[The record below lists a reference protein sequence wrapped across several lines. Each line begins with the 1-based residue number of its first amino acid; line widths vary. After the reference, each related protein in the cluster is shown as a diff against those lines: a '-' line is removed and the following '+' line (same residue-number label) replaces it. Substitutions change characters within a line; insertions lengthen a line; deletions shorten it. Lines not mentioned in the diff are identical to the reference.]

1 MNKSTTFISR
11 ALVVLLIAGIS
22 LTGCY
27 DDSGLYEKMGDL
39 SGLLQDHE
47 SRLKELEVLCNRQ
60 NTNIESLQ
68 TIVAALQDK
77 DYVTNVAPITE
88 GKKIVG
94 YTITFSKSG
103 SITIY
108 NGEDG
113 YVPSL
118 GVKQHSDGQWYWTID
133 GQWLTD
139 ADGDKVRASA
149 IDGQD
154 GTPGAPGEPGESG
167 TPGEQGKPGTDGITP
182 RLKIVDGYW
191 YISYD
196 DGVTW
201 ESEPLG
207 QATGEKGDKGDQG
220 PQGQKGEK
228 GDSMF
233 SSVAYDDH
241 SVTMTLSDGTV
252 LIVPRSDSNT
262 LPLSL
267 TVSHHTATTA
277 VFSGTVDLDKM
288 GGYSWFGFAWSLD
301 EDVTIDDRDY
311 IIERLVDGNEF
322 TQEVTGLP
330 HGTTIYYALYVS
342 RAGIC
347 IFDEVHSFKT
357 DEVTIGID
365 GISVEGYTATVTGK
379 VNRQDV
385 DSEVHVGI
393 EVSSDMSF
401 RNTILHFLDGNA
413 ISSDGSYSLTIDL
426 YSGLNYYR
434 TVTKQF
440 NGRTGEYIW
449 KYGDMQIYDTGRTYD
464 TQTDL
469 DIASAID
476 LSSFGSANCHI
487 VSGPGLYKF
496 RAVKG
501 NSSTSAG
508 DVTSAAILWE
518 TFGTST
524 SPNMFDLINAF
535 CYKDGYIVFQTADT
549 FKEGNAVIAAKDAS
563 GEILWSWH
571 IWFTDAP
578 KGQEYYNNAG
588 TMMDRNLGATSAT
601 PGDVG
606 ALGLLYQWGR
616 KDPFLGSSSISIG
629 VEAKSTISNTNELPE
644 SSSGNINFT
653 ITHPTTFVNNWCYDK
668 NYSEKEMLWPT
679 SDHDKSLYDPCPIG
693 WRVPDNDVWT
703 QALGSPTGG
712 TGNYDTDN
720 KGMNFSGR
728 FGSYNTIW
736 YPAAGCRSASSG
748 LIDVDEKGGYW
759 AAGIYTDDESLSN
772 CGNLL
777 GFDRGNDIHGLTL
790 RNGCSFGHPV
800 RCIRENSQTSE
811 PIKPD
816 DFIQTLEGNAN
827 CYIVSA
833 AGSYK
838 FRTVKGNSSTSVG
851 SVSSAEVLWES
862 LGTDITPSVGG
873 IVKNAV
879 YSDGYITFQTA
890 NTFKEGNTVIAA
902 KDASGEILWS
912 WHIWFTD
919 APKGQEYYN
928 NAGTMMDRNLGATS
942 ATPGDVGAL
951 GLLYQWGR
959 KDPFLG
965 SSSISSSTL
974 ARSTGTWP
982 SVVESNSS
990 TGTMKYATSHPT
1002 TFITGNDSNK
1012 DWYYTGNESTDNT
1025 RWTTSETSK
1034 SIYDPCPVGWRVPDG
1049 GSNGVWSKAKIKTGQ
1064 SLSYDDTNE
1073 GINFSGMFGSAST
1086 IWYPASGFRSPSG
1099 GDLDN
1104 VGFGG
1109 YYWSA
1114 SPHDYH
1120 AFFLS
1125 FNNVGG
1131 HNLSNNNRMRAFGQ
1145 PVRCHRE

>member
-1 MNKSTTFISR
+1 MNKSTNFISR
-11 ALVVLLIAGIS
+11 ALVALLIAGIS

-27 DDSGLYEKMGDL
+27 DDSGLYEKIGGL

-47 SRLKELEVLCNRQ
+47 SRLRELEVLCNRQ

-133 GQWLTD
+133 GHWLTD

-167 TPGEQGKPGTDGITP
+167 APGEQGKPGTDGITP

-449 KYGDMQIYDTGRTYD
+449 NYGDMQIYDTGRTYD

-549 FKEGNAVIAAKDAS
+549 FKKGNA
-563 GEILWSWH
+563 
-571 IWFTDAP
+571 
-578 KGQEYYNNAG
+578 
-588 TMMDRNLGATSAT
+588 
-601 PGDVG
+601 
-606 ALGLLYQWGR
+606 
-616 KDPFLGSSSISIG
+616 
-629 VEAKSTISNTNELPE
+629 
-644 SSSGNINFT
+644 
-653 ITHPTTFVNNWCYDK
+653 
-668 NYSEKEMLWPT
+668 
-679 SDHDKSLYDPCPIG
+679 
-693 WRVPDNDVWT
+693 
-703 QALGSPTGG
+703 
-712 TGNYDTDN
+712 
-720 KGMNFSGR
+720 
-728 FGSYNTIW
+728 
-736 YPAAGCRSASSG
+736 
-748 LIDVDEKGGYW
+748 
-759 AAGIYTDDESLSN
+759 
-772 CGNLL
+772 
-777 GFDRGNDIHGLTL
+777 
-790 RNGCSFGHPV
+790 
-800 RCIRENSQTSE
+800 
-811 PIKPD
+811 
-816 DFIQTLEGNAN
+816 
-827 CYIVSA
+827 
-833 AGSYK
+833 
-838 FRTVKGNSSTSVG
+838 
-851 SVSSAEVLWES
+851 
-862 LGTDITPSVGG
+862 
-873 IVKNAV
+873 
-879 YSDGYITFQTA
+879 
-890 NTFKEGNTVIAA
+890 VIAA

-1125 FNNVGG
+1125 FNNVGS